1 MTVTRVPTDLGDPAG
16 VTLDLD
22 GTLVDYRR
30 SPGELLAVAG
40 DRVGVDPPFPVAAYY
55 DRFDEFAERTESMR
69 ELRRECFAA
78 LAAERG
84 HDAETGRA
92 LARAFAAERDHSN
105 VAWVD
110 GAQRLLARLD
120 DCRVPYAVVT
130 NGPRETQR
138 QKLAAVG
145 LNDRVETAVFA
156 GDDCPAKPDP
166 EPIRRGLSALG
177 VAPERAVHVGDSE
190 TDREA
195 ARRAGVRAV
204 IVG

>member
-1 MTVTRVPTDLGDPAG
+1 MTRAPTAPTDLGDPDG

-40 DRVGVDPPFPVAAYY
+40 DRVGVDPPFPVEAYY
-55 DRFDEFAERTESMR
+55 DRFDEFAERTDSMR

-78 LAAERG
+78 LAAER
-84 HDAETGRA
+84 DYDPETGRS
-92 LARAFAAERDHSN
+92 LARAFAAERDHGN
-105 VAWVD
+105 VGWCRGAERFLD
-110 GAQRLLARLD
+110 GLD
-120 DCRVPYAVVT
+120 GRGVPYAVVT

-145 LNDRVETAVFA
+145 LDDRVEGVVFA

-166 EPIRRGLSALG
+166 EPIRRGLSVLG
-177 VAPERAVHVGDSE
+177 VGPERAVHVGDSG
-190 TDREA
+190 TDLAA

-204 IVG
+204 IV